1 MTAHVLP
8 GVGRDDL
15 VGDGAPPHGRRG
27 PVPIRLGRPLAS
39 QVDDR
44 PLHVEPAGQRAPY
57 GFARWAYSRA
67 GPGEPKLP
75 RPAVMGAVRTGGED
89 AVAVP
94 AHRLPVRRASP
105 AARPLH
111 DLGHYRPPELEPLKR
126 IDEVRFGLGLPNTL
140 DLG

>member
-1 MTAHVLP
+1 MTAHVLS

-15 VGDGAPPHGRRG
+15 VGDGAPPPGKHG
-27 PVPIRLGRPLAS
+27 PVPIRLGQPLAP

-67 GPGEPKLP
+67 GY
-75 RPAVMGAVRTGGED
+75 
-89 AVAVP
+89 
-94 AHRLPVRRASP
+94 RLPVRRVRP